1 MYRNKLRSAGRRS
14 AIRALSAKRRGKS
27 LGRSGS
33 DCPAARHSDGE
44 RPLSHTKLT
53 LHDLH
58 DVFREYPELELKYLN
73 MMRMAITGKESICLP
88 FNFQSHRQH
97 TCLDISPYGNEQV
110 SRIACTNCN
119 DTQVFPTAS
128 DAMVAFINQSSNVMK
143 NRHFYYGFCKDAELL
158 RMSTNQPT
166 LFQIYHILHFS
177 NHDIV
182 PFMYERNGRVHMH
195 VIFENQDVHIPCE
208 SVSQILSA
216 AKGDYE
222 ITLDIVR
229 GHVVIS
235 ATCRVVSSNN
245 SVKIDLGVLQRKI
258 DEMDIPNDISELF
271 ERYKSLLHELCNMHQ
286 A

>member
-1 MYRNKLRSAGRRS
+1 MYKNKIRSTARRSTLRS
-14 AIRALSAKRRGKS
+14 LSKHRKS
-27 LGRSGS
+27 LSRSGS
-33 DCPAARHSDGE
+33 SPLSDT
-44 RPLSHTKLT
+44 PLSHTKLT

-58 DVFREYPELELKYLN
+58 DVFREYPDLELKYLN
-73 MMRMAITGKESICLP
+73 MMKMAITGKESICLP

-119 DTQVFPTAS
+119 DSQVSPTAS

-166 LFQIYHILHFS
+166 LFQIYYILHSS

-182 PFMYERNGRVHMH
+182 PFMYARNGRVHMH

-208 SVSQILSA
+208 CISQILSA
-216 AKGDYE
+216 TKGDYS

-235 ATCRVVSSNN
+235 ATCHAITAH
-245 SVKIDLGVLQRKI
+245 SVKIDLGTLQRKI

-271 ERYKSLLHELCNMHQ
+271 ERYKNLLQELCNFHQ
-286 A
+286 T